1 MAELFAP
8 TEAELDQMIR
18 ETQQAMEAVDNKAE
32 YDKLHNQLRDLR
44 EQKRQLIILN
54 NTI

>member
-8 TEAELDQMIR
+8 TEAELDKMIR

-32 YDKLHNQLRDLR
+32 YDKIHDQLRDLR